1 MSYYFSA
8 RSLIA
13 SIINLM
19 SEIINVIGGGL
30 AGVEAAWQAA
40 RLGVKVRLYEMR
52 PVQQTP
58 AHRTDKLA
66 EIVCSNSL
74 KTDEPGTAP
83 YLLKEE
89 LRRGRSLVMEA
100 AAATRVP
107 AGAALSVDRIKF
119 AELITERI
127 KAHPNIEIVR
137 EEVRAIVS
145 IGTTPSAQS
154 GHPSSE
160 QEGRSQSSPPVLGG
174 VSAASADGVVALHK
188 EPLHNGVAAETDSY
202 FASAPLLNKEGSLD
216 DVWII
221 ATGPLTSDS
230 LTESIMKFTGDD
242 QLYFY
247 DAIAPIVAADSI
259 DMSIAFKAAR
269 YGKGGDDYIN
279 CPMDREQ
286 YETFINELLAAKSV
300 PLKRFEETRW
310 FESCLPIEEIA
321 RRGVDTLRFGPMKP
335 KGLPDPKT
343 GYEPYACVQLRQE
356 NLMADAYGLVGF
368 QNHLRYGEQARVLR
382 LIPGLENAEFLQF
395 GQIHRNTFINSP
407 KILNEDLSTRT
418 NPNLFFAGQITG
430 VEGYVE
436 SVATGWIAGINAVR
450 TLRGQPLLTA
460 PPTSAI
466 GALCRYVSNV
476 ETKNF
481 QPVNIT
487 FGLLEPLPV
496 ELRKKHRNKRER
508 HVIQVER
515 ALTDWDEWL
524 EEIKGRD
531 AKMQAV

>member
-1 MSYYFSA
+1 MKF
-8 RSLIA
+8 
-13 SIINLM
+13 
-19 SEIINVIGGGL
+19 INVIGGGL

-40 RLGVKVRLYEMR
+40 EMGVQVRLFEMR

-74 KTDEPGTAP
+74 KTDEPGSAP

-100 AAATRVP
+100 AEATKVP

-119 AELITERI
+119 AELITERVE
-127 KAHPNIEIVR
+127 AHPNIEIVR
-137 EEVRAIVS
+137 EEITEIPVRTESGSDRPLPA
-145 IGTTPSAQS
+145 GTSL
-154 GHPSSE
+154 
-160 QEGRSQSSPPVLGG
+160 RPVATAPG
-174 VSAASADGVVALHK
+174 SD
-188 EPLHNGVAAETDSY
+188 NGVT
-202 FASAPLLNKEGSLD
+202 
-216 DVWII
+216 II
-221 ATGPLTSDS
+221 ATGPLTSEA
-230 LTESIMKFTGDD
+230 LTAEIMRFTGDD

-279 CPMDREQ
+279 CPMSPEQ
-286 YETFINELLAAKSV
+286 YDVFYTELVAAKSV
-300 PLKRFEETRW
+300 PLKRFEDTRW
-310 FESCLPIEEIA
+310 FESCLPIEEAA
-321 RRGVDTLRFGPMKP
+321 RRGVDTLRYGPMKP
-335 KGLPDPKT
+335 RGLPDPKT
-343 GYEPYACVQLRQE
+343 GREPWACVQLRQE

-368 QNHLRYGEQARVLR
+368 QNHLRYGEQARVLK
-382 LIPGLENAEFLQF
+382 LIPGLENAEFLQY

-407 KILNEDLSTRT
+407 KILNETLATRS
-418 NPNLFFAGQITG
+418 NPRLFFAGQITG

-436 SVATGWIAGINAVR
+436 SVATGWLAGINAVR
-450 TLRGQPLLTA
+450 VSRDLPMITA
-460 PPTSAI
+460 PQTSAI

-487 FGLLEPLPV
+487 FGLLQELPV

-508 HVIQVER
+508 HAVQVER
-515 ALTDWDEWL
+515 ALMEWDQWIGNQFRSVGASL
-524 EEIKGRD
+524 
-531 AKMQAV
+531 

>member
-1 MSYYFSA
+1 VKRIYPQC
-8 RSLIA
+8 
-13 SIINLM
+13 
-19 SEIINVIGGGL
+19 SENQIDVIGGGL

-40 RLGVKVRLYEMR
+40 QCGVLVRLYEMR
-52 PVQQTP
+52 PVLQTP

-74 KTDEPGTAP
+74 KTDERGTAP

-89 LRRGRSLVMEA
+89 LRRGGSLVMDA

-119 AELITERI
+119 AEYITDKIES
-127 KAHPNIEIVR
+127 HPNIEIVR
-137 EEVRAIVS
+137 EEVKQLD
-145 IGTTPSAQS
+145 P
-154 GHPSSE
+154 
-160 QEGRSQSSPPVLGG
+160 GRQGAG
-174 VSAASADGVVALHK
+174 V
-188 EPLHNGVAAETDSY
+188 PT
-202 FASAPLLNKEGSLD
+202 
-216 DVWII
+216 II
-221 ATGPLTSDS
+221 ATGPLTSDA
-230 LTESIMKFTGDD
+230 LTKEIMRLTGDD

-259 DMSIAFKAAR
+259 DMSVAFKAAR

-279 CPMDREQ
+279 CPMSRDEYQ
-286 YETFINELLAAKSV
+286 VFFNALVEAKSV

-335 KGLPDPKT
+335 KGLYDPRT
-343 GYEPYACVQLRQE
+343 NAEPYACVQLRQE
-356 NLMADAYGLVGF
+356 NLMADAYGFVGF
-368 QNHLRYGEQARVLR
+368 QNHLRYGEQERVLK
-382 LIPGLENAEFLQF
+382 LIPGLQNAEFLQF

-407 KILNEDLSTRT
+407 KVLNETLAMREH
-418 NPNLFFAGQITG
+418 PHIFFAGQITG

-436 SVATGWIAGINAVR
+436 SVATGWLAGLNAVR
-450 TLRGQPLLTA
+450 VLREEPLLTA
-460 PPTSAI
+460 PLTSAI

-487 FGLLEPLPV
+487 FGLLEELPV
-496 ELRKKHRNKRER
+496 ELRKKYRNKRER
-508 HVIQVER
+508 HIVQVER
-515 ALTDWDEWL
+515 ALEDWDDFISVAL
-524 EEIKGRD
+524 RQRSDITYRIGL
-531 AKMQAV
+531 